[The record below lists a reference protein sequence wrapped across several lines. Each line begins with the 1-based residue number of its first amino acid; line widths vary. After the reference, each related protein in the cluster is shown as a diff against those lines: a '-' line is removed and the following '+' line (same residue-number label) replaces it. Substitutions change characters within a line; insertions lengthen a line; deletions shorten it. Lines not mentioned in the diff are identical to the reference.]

1 MTEFGGIL
9 PLIVNPAPNLNTEEA
24 VSNALKKF
32 HQEQQGVAPRQI
44 QAHLLPDMVV
54 VVSSGVYSPSEQQLS
69 DTSEGKKL
77 IQSARR
83 DLRAL
88 TRRAAETAVSNI
100 VGRHVLR
107 SFFDIDTR
115 TGDQV
120 EVYILERQ
128 IDP

>member
-1 MTEFGGIL
+1 MDSAIRSH
-9 PLIVNPAPNLNTEEA
+9 TEEA
-24 VSNALKKF
+24 VADALRKF
-32 HQEQQGVAPRQI
+32 HQEQQGVAP
-44 QAHLLPDMVV
+44 LELDVSVLKDMVV
-54 VVSSGVYSPSEQQLS
+54 VRSSGVYTPSERELAH
-69 DTSEGKKL
+69 TSEGKKL

-88 TRRAAETAVSNI
+88 TRRTAEAAVSQI
-100 VGRHVLR
+100 VGEKVLR